1 MRVLIAEDDPAIRRL
16 VADILEPL
24 GYRVITARSGVEAV
38 KLAETSRAS
47 VDILLTDVVMPEM
60 GGKEL
65 AQTFQAIYPHIKVLF
80 MSGYTEEIVIRHGVE
95 REGVAFIQKPVI
107 PNKLVLKLREV
118 LDGK

>member
-1 MRVLIAEDDPAIRRL
+1 LRRRP
-16 VADILEPL
+16 DE
-24 GYRVITARSGVEAV
+24 YRYF
-38 KLAETSRAS
+38 
-47 VDILLTDVVMPEM
+47 VDGCCHAGD
-60 GGKEL
+60 GGNEL

-95 REGVAFIQKPVI
+95 QEGVAFIQKPLI